1 MKKKKVI
8 GLLGLVTTLLL
19 AGCSSKAQTGEETG
33 TKAQEETSS
42 SKEEGEETPKEPIH
56 IATKPMTEQYI
67 LGEMLKVLIEEK
79 TDYQVEVTKGI
90 GGGTSNIQPAMEKG
104 DFDLY
109 PEYTSSGWVLV
120 LGHEAG
126 EVPDDEILA
135 KLQEEYEEKF
145 GMTWIGLY
153 GFNNTYAVAVRK
165 DVADEYGLTSC
176 SDLAKVSQ
184 QLVFGGNGDY
194 IEREDGFLA
203 LCNAYGM
210 NFKEVKDIDIGLKY
224 QALDNKDIDVTN
236 AFTTDAQ
243 LSKETIVPLVDDLAF
258 QVNYY
263 CSTVVRQ
270 DTLEEY
276 PGLGDVLMLMDGLLS
291 DQEVAELNYQ
301 VEVDGREEQEVAKE
315 FLSSKGVL

>member
-1 MKKKKVI
+1 MKKKKS
-8 GLLGLVTTLLL
+8 LVTTLVL
-19 AGCSSKAQTGEETG
+19 AGCSSKSQTAEETENKAQVETASVGEE
-33 TKAQEETSS
+33 ER
-42 SKEEGEETPKEPIH
+42 EETPKEPIQ

-90 GGGTSNIQPAMEKG
+90 GGGTSNIHPAMEKG

-126 EVPDDEILA
+126 EVPDDEILV

-165 DVADEYGLTSC
+165 EVADEHGLTSC

-243 LSKETIVPLVDDLAF
+243 LSKDTIVPLLDDLAF